1 MAYLGNT
8 LINGSLRCLN
18 KAYFNDLSIGNDV
31 EIAGKTTTNQL
42 VISSDYNP
50 SNLASANSSTTA
62 IPLVIGNP
70 TGVHIAMDAD
80 EIQFKNNATSNRAGY
95 INYGGGRIYLSN
107 GTKIYAD
114 NGVFK
119 ADSLGT
125 SDSRIP
131 TAYITT
137 LDATTGNITTLNAS
151 TGTVQDLEV
160 KNVLKSFKWDI
171 SNVANLAND
180 FMIAPTIEIATDGKV
195 TVSKSGSDYIFT
207 FADSNTITSD
217 EFAGCKWLDGSKVRF
232 TTKINDKLFSD
243 VYGTVTGNMN
253 TTSGRLA
260 VKTSLTDDDLTGI
273 SMNTP
278 YDAVGSTIMLYAI
291 TKTGDTNIYPVGIHM
306 TAYGTNNSYYI
317 DMYGGNSPSS
327 SGTPAQPVFRIGNL
341 GGITYNEQTLPAQ
354 WGVYTYNGYFEG
366 AVVANEGKIGEWII
380 DSKKIYTG
388 TWGSNNSA
396 MMSPGT
402 TSTDGNKSIG
412 GSSSISGWTF
422 TSGANFGV
430 NKDGS
435 LYANKG
441 KIGDWVIETDRL
453 HIGNLGDTTSV
464 VLSTGITS
472 TTDIGGSGTRTSQN
486 ALTWVFTA
494 GNKFGVTNNGVLYAS
509 DVNVTGA
516 VNASTL
522 HVGSSSSTNHLIY
535 ENSTIDLQTDW
546 LRFDSSTSTVI
557 IGKDNAPRVN
567 IDGQSMSLK
576 DKDDNVYFKIGD
588 MRVNGMYVF
597 TTSKPDIVV
606 TEVDHDHTPSYYADA
621 SCDIDENYDVKVF
634 DEDDVELEYS
644 SISHV
649 ELYGKTIGRVWLT
662 KTSLVTNRIIKL
674 AYTTTSGIYN
684 FRYGDRSTSRSDG
697 VFSVCFS
704 KDGETNGSYAFA
716 VGKFTEASGVASF
729 SSGLHSKS
737 TGEYSHAEGYYTEAL
752 NSCSHAEGFRTVAEG
767 GYSHAEGCDSVA
779 HGFANH
785 AEGYE
790 CHAYNGG
797 AGHAEGWGTKS
808 YSNGSHSEGWYTV
821 AVGAYSHAEGYYT
834 RADGYGS
841 HTSGTYTKATR
852 DYQTVIGKYNAN
864 HSTNTIFD
872 SGDYAFIIGNGTDNN
887 NRSNALTVDWTG
899 SVATGNDVTASGE
912 SSIATGCET
921 VASGFYSHAEGLYSV
936 ASNTCSHASGE
947 GTYATAANQTTI
959 GKYNAVTI
967 DSTFDPPLYDA
978 GNYAFIIGNG
988 TADNTRSNALTV
1000 DWDGS
1005 IRTNGC
1011 HINKR
1016 TDTTMGTHPSSDYYY
1031 ACFRMRDSTDS
1042 DYARI
1047 LHTHFTDG
1055 KAGFTIE
1062 ALRQVN
1068 NSSVYNSLR
1077 LLVDDSGTRTV
1088 QVSDTAAWRNGLGMG
1103 SYLATYVNANNNNN
1117 QTYSGVIC
1125 AGFLTNGSKQLMF
1138 HFPLNIIGGS
1148 ITIKSLSVAVRGG
1161 SDQEYLYEA
1170 SGSGTTYTQL
1180 GTNPAV
1186 VWENGATK
1194 RTNGVVSVYGY
1205 LRARSGISITVN
1217 FKNQLRKSASTTV
1230 AQNNMPV
1237 GVLANITF
1245 TVS

>member
-18 KAYFNDLSIGNDV
+18 KAYFGDLSVSGTTSFANLDV
-31 EIAGKTTTNQL
+31 SGKTTTNQL
-42 VISSDYNP
+42 VVNNSNNP
-50 SNLASANSSTTA
+50 GTLSSTNSNTGN
-62 IPLVIGNP
+62 IPVIIGNP
-70 TGVHIAMDAD
+70 NGKHIAIDGD
-80 EIQFKNNATSNRAGY
+80 EIAAKNGVTTASDMWL
-95 INYGGGRIYLSN
+95 NYGGGAVYLGSGGLTYLRN
-107 GTKIYAD
+107 
-114 NGVFK
+114 NVFV
-119 ADSLGT
+119 APTLNSTT
-125 SDSRIP
+125 STI
-131 TAYITT
+131 
-137 LDATTGNITTLNAS
+137 TTGNITTLKAS
-151 TGTVQDLEV
+151 TATADNLTVN
-160 KNVLKSFKWDI
+160 NVLKSSKWDI

-180 FMIAPTIEIATDGKV
+180 FMVAPTIKISSSGTVNIASLNDTAK
-195 TVSKSGSDYIFT
+195 TCTLTFSDATQI
-207 FADSNTITSD
+207 NSD
-217 EFAGCKWLDGSKVRF
+217 EFGGCKWYKNSKVRVTF
-232 TTKINDKLFSD
+232 VVN
-243 VYGTVTGNMN
+243 GTLNSNIEGIVKNNMN
-253 TTSGRLA
+253 TSAGSLA
-260 VKTSLTDDDLTGI
+260 IDVTLDNITGLANGTYNATD
-273 SMNTP
+273 
-278 YDAVGSTIMLYAI
+278 ATIMLYEMAS
-291 TKTGDTNIYPVGIHM
+291 GSNLYPVGIRM
-306 TAYGTNNSYYI
+306 TAYGTNNSSYI
-317 DMYGGNSPSS
+317 DMYGGTASTDYTHPI
-327 SGTPAQPVFRIGNL
+327 VRIGRLN
-341 GGITYNEQTLPAQ
+341 GITFNGKTFGTNELPAA
-354 WGVYTYNGYFEG
+354 WGIYTLNGYFEG
-366 AVVANEGKIGEWII
+366 AVVANEGKIANFTIASDKLYTGEHSTYDANKDGIFI
-380 DSKKIYTG
+380 NNTYISFGKQALTYFKNDGTGKIGTWVIGSNALTNG
-388 TWGSNNSA
+388 TWGANNSA
-396 MMSPGT
+396 MVCTGS
-402 TSTDGNKSIG
+402 STAKAIG
-412 GSSSISGWTF
+412 GSESISGWTF

-430 NKDGS
+430 TKTGA
-435 LYANKG
+435 LYAN
-441 KIGDWVIETDRL
+441 
-453 HIGNLGDTTSV
+453 
-464 VLSTGITS
+464 
-472 TTDIGGSGTRTSQN
+472 
-486 ALTWVFTA
+486 
-494 GNKFGVTNNGVLYAS
+494 
-509 DVNVTGA
+509 DVNISGA
-516 VNASTL
+516 VNATAL
-522 HVGSSSSTNHLIY
+522 HVGSSTSTNHLIY

-546 LRFDSSTSTVI
+546 LKFDSSTNTVI

-567 IDGQSMSLK
+567 IDGQSMSLT

-606 TEVDHDHTPSYYADA
+606 TGVDHDHTPSYYADA

-644 SISHV
+644 SISHI
-649 ELYGKTIGRVWLT
+649 ELYGKIIGRVWLT
-662 KTSLVTNRIIKL
+662 KTSLVTDKIIKL

-716 VGKFTEASGVASF
+716 IGKFTEASGVASF

-767 GYSHAEGCDSVA
+767 GYSHSEGCDSVA

-808 YSNGSHSEGWYTV
+808 YGNGTHSEGWYTV
-821 AVGAYSHAEGYYT
+821 AASAYSHAEGYYT

-841 HTSGTYTKATR
+841 HTSGAYTKATR

-872 SGDYAFIIGNGTDNN
+872 SGDYAFIIGNGTNN
-887 NRSNALTVDWTG
+887 NSASRSNALTVDWNG
-899 SVATGNDVTASGE
+899 NLWCAGKVNDVD
-912 SSIATGCET
+912 
-921 VASGFYSHAEGLYSV
+921 LYCIS
-936 ASNTCSHASGE
+936 TE
-947 GTYATAANQTTI
+947 GTLASSNYQTAI
-959 GKYNAVTI
+959 GKYNIEDTNNA
-967 DSTFDPPLYDA
+967 
-978 GNYAFIIGNG
+978 YAFIIGNG
-988 TADNTRSNALTV
+988 ASEDSRSNALTV
-1000 DWDGS
+1000 DWDGN

-1011 HINKR
+1011 YINKR

-1031 ACFRMRDSTDS
+1031 ACFLMRDSTDS

-1068 NSSVYNSLR
+1068 NSPVYNSLR

-1103 SYLATYVNANNNNN
+1103 NYLAIYSNPNNNNN
-1117 QTYSGVIC
+1117 QSYSQVPC
-1125 AGFLTNGSKQLMF
+1125 SGFLTDGSKQITF
-1138 HFPLNIIGGS
+1138 HFPVNIIAGS
-1148 ITIKSLSVAVRGG
+1148 ITIKSLSLAVRGG
-1161 SDQEYLYEA
+1161 SGQEYLYEA

-1180 GTNPAV
+1180 GTSPV
-1186 VWENGATK
+1186 SVWENGASK
-1194 RTNGVVSVYGY
+1194 RTNGVVSANGY
-1205 LRARSGISITVN
+1205 LKARSGITVIVN

-1237 GVLANITF
+1237 GLYVTMSY